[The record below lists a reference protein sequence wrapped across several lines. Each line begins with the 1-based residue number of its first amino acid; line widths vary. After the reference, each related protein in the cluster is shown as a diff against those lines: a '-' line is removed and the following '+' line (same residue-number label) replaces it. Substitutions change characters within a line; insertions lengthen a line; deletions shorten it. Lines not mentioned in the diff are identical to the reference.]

1 MYERI
6 QLTKNQQIDF
16 LLKVKTKSQMGSDE
30 IGNLCGVTG
39 RTIRGWSR
47 AKYTLPLSSA
57 LLISKKIGV
66 ALPTEF
72 KVLKQYWYIQK
83 YARKGALVRQKI
95 YGLLGN
101 AETRRKG
108 GMISQQLR
116 RENPEKYLL
125 LGCKARKQIKPLVH
139 STELAELCGIL
150 LGDGGI
156 TSYQFNITLNKFV
169 DKEYSDFVKK
179 LLFKVFQEHP
189 YVKERKNVIVLILS
203 GVNLVEA
210 LEKVGLKR
218 GNKVVHQ
225 VGIPNWIMKNKK
237 FAKACLRGLMDTDG
251 CVYLHNHISGGI
263 KYQHLGLNFSNHSRP
278 LVLGAH
284 KILSEN
290 SIRASLVESKGV
302 WVYSL
307 GEVKKYFKIIGS
319 SNPKH
324 ITKFQNYIYNL
335 QK

>member
-16 LLKVKTKSQMGSDE
+16 LLKVKTKSQMSSDG

-39 RTIRGWSR
+39 RTIREWSR

-66 ALPTEF
+66 ALPKDF

-83 YARKGALVRQKI
+83 YARKGALARQKI

-108 GMISQQLR
+108 GMVSQQRR
-116 RENPEKYLL
+116 REDPEKYLL

-156 TSYQFNITLNKFV
+156 TSFQFNITLNKFV
-169 DKEYSDFVKK
+169 DKEYSDFVEK
-179 LLFKVFQEHP
+179 LLFKVFKEHP

-218 GNKVVHQ
+218 GNKVAHQ
-225 VGIPNWIMKNKK
+225 VAIPGWILKNNKY
-237 FAKACLRGLMDTDG
+237 AKACLRGLMDTDG
-251 CVYLHNHISGGI
+251 CVYLHNHLSGGI

-284 KILSEN
+284 KILSKN
-290 SIRASLVESKGV
+290 GIQASLVENKGV

-307 GEVKKYFKIIGS
+307 GEVNKYFKIIGS

-324 ITKFQNYIYNL
+324 TTKFQNYTDNL